1 MSSHIAKIRPVIH
14 ETVYFW
20 QDALY
25 RLNLGKCHQSRLE
38 YSARAG
44 YQERK
49 HMSTQREIK
58 FRAWGE
64 YGSDPSPHMIYD
76 WQDTDLVE
84 YVGFDGG
91 GSFHIMQYT
100 GLKDKNG
107 KEIYEGDILSEWG
120 MDKEHYRYAV
130 EDMVDFL
137 ISYGDSDHWDGG
149 SFPGIWEVIGNIY
162 ENPELLGE
170 TPENPELLAGEQHE

>member
-1 MSSHIAKIRPVIH
+1 
-14 ETVYFW
+14 
-20 QDALY
+20 
-25 RLNLGKCHQSRLE
+25 
-38 YSARAG
+38 
-44 YQERK
+44 
-49 HMSTQREIK
+49 MSTQSEIK
-58 FRAWGE
+58 FRAWDNEAKNMVRSGGLYMSLHRCDVLE
-64 YGSDPSPHMIYD
+64 YWGNEPYSEY
-76 WQDTDLVE
+76 TDK
-84 YVGFDGG
+84 YVL
-91 GSFHIMQYT
+91 MQYT

-162 ENPELLGE
+162 ENPELLTGK
-170 TPENPELLAGEQHE
+170 P